1 MRFGLSEAK
10 IASFDEITGTYKEID
25 PVHIIKETE
34 ISAGCVLDDKALRTL
49 HRGVPYNEVSEAL
62 DAEYQEAM
70 DAFRSSL
77 YALMRLYQQDSV
89 DMELPHNLALHTT
102 AEELWN
108 QMSEPYRE
116 RAERRIRKGSG
127 FLCIHDRD
135 SFEYAVETDFAVKEE
150 QFKSEILDIMEKYDI
165 SEIHME
171 LAGTFKQWNPT
182 REQLEREYTEDRRAL
197 CHLRKQMGHKYD

>member
-10 IASFDEITGTYKEID
+10 IANFDKTTGTYREID
-25 PVHIIKETE
+25 PVQAIKETE
-34 ISAGCVLDDKALRTL
+34 ISAECVLDERALRAL
-49 HRGVPYNEVSEAL
+49 HRGVSYDEVSEAL
-62 DAEYQEAM
+62 DTEYQEAI
-70 DAFRSSL
+70 DAFCSSL
-77 YALMRLYQQDSV
+77 YALMHVYCQDSV
-89 DMELPHNLALHTT
+89 NMELPHSLELHAT
-102 AEELWN
+102 AEQLWA
-108 QMSEPYRE
+108 QMSEPYRS
-116 RAERRIRKGSG
+116 RANRQ
-127 FLCIHDRD
+127 IHAAIYHIDDREL
-135 SFEYAVETDFAVKEE
+135 FEDAVRTRFYVNEE

>member
-1 MRFGLSEAK
+1 MRIGLSKAK
-10 IASFDEITGTYKEID
+10 IANFDEITGTYKEID
-25 PVHIIKETE
+25 PVQAIKETE
-34 ISAGCVLDDKALRTL
+34 ISAECVLDEESAKALY
-49 HRGVPYNEVSEAL
+49 HRASSNEVFKAL
-62 DAEYQEAM
+62 DAEYKEAR

-89 DMELPHNLALHTT
+89 DMELPHNLELHTT

-116 RAERRIRKGSG
+116 RAERRIRNGRG
-127 FLCIHDRD
+127 FLCIYDRD
-135 SFEYAVETDFAVKEE
+135 SFEYAVETDFAVKEK

-197 CHLRKQMGHKYD
+197 CHLRKQMGRKYD